1 MGDVDERRFNV
12 DGSDGACTKTSKMC
26 WAECSVK
33 IIGDEPKYVALAP
46 LGESFF
52 FARARFQSQTPV
64 VLPFTLYAGCALQAS
79 FQDQVERARQIG
91 RYD

>member
-1 MGDVDERRFNV
+1 MREDSNV
-12 DGSDGACTKTSKMC
+12 DGSDGNEMCACTKMSKMC

-33 IIGDEPKYVALAP
+33 TIGDEPKYVALAP

-79 FQDQVERARQIG
+79 SRDQVRGHVR
-91 RYD
+91 